1 MAAILFDTLAFAS
14 ELKHG
19 GFTEQQAETQAR
31 AIAGIVEKQL
41 NTKHK
46 IQEHE
51 SRVEVQILELKRD
64 IREIESSLKHD
75 MRAIES
81 SLKHDIELLRA
92 ETKRDIAD
100 TKAELVRWVVGVGL
114 LQTSLI
120 IGALM
125 KMSHLL

>member
-14 ELKHG
+14 ELKQG

-31 AIAGIVEKQL
+31 AMAGIVEKQL
-41 NTKHK
+41 NTKQE

-51 SRVEVQILELKRD
+51 NRVEVQIIALQRD
-64 IREIESSLKHD
+64 IKEIESN
-75 MRAIES
+75 
-81 SLKHDIELLRA
+81 LKHDIELLRA
-92 ETKRDIAD
+92 ETKRDIAES
-100 TKAELVRWVVGVGL
+100 KAELIRWVVGVGL

-125 KMSHLL
+125 KAAHLL